1 MYDIIGN
8 VVDEQNRPIV
18 GVVVDDGFKGTASDG
33 LGYYELKTDKNT
45 INFKMIGF
53 KTQSFDLSK
62 YKDGSKVN
70 VDITLK
76 TDAEGTIYKPVE
88 IISQRT
94 QITEQKKGLS
104 KNQMKNIGFGLLGIA
119 LILTSLLVYK
129 AVKKN

>member
-8 VVDEQNRPIV
+8 VVDEQNRPIN
-18 GVVVDDGFKGTASDG
+18 GVNVDDGSKETITDG
-33 LGYYELKTDKNT
+33 FGYYELKTDKKK
-45 INFKMIGF
+45 INFKRVGF
-53 KTQSFDLSK
+53 LQESFDLSK

-76 TDAEGTIYKPVE
+76 TDTESTTLKPFEVVA
-88 IISQRT
+88 QRT
-94 QITEQKKGLS
+94 QVTEQKKGLT
-104 KNQMKNIGFGLLGIA
+104 KNQMKNVGLVMIGIA